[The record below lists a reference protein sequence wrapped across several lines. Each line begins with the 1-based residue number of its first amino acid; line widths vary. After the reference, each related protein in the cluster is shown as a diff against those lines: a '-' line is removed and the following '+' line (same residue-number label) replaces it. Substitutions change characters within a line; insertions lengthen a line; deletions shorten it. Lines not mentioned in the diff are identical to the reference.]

1 MITDILV
8 ASSVSLPE
16 VARTQVKN
24 QYAQLPKTSP
34 ASIVDRVMKM
44 SEGKPESYRKKLSD
58 CFRALHAR
66 DDAFDLLRC
75 IRNKTTLEGAG
86 QLYNGELPYR
96 SYEIMDSRKVTYAE
110 LGKGQMGILNN
121 NGLVHSQAIW
131 RGAFAR
137 TQLSDENDF
146 GFTDEDP

>member
-8 ASSVSLPE
+8 ASSVSVPE
-16 VARTQVKN
+16 VAGPQVKN

-34 ASIVDRVMKM
+34 ASIVDKVMSM
-44 SEGKPESYRKKLSD
+44 SEAKPESYRKLSA
-58 CFRALHAR
+58 CFQALHAR